1 MRRTVSGTEV
11 RMRRILII
19 IVAVVVALGVPTVV
33 LAATGGSSS
42 SLDQQASR
50 FTTNTVTTSSR
61 TFQPV
66 PGLSGLNVCALHQV
80 TATLSVELNGAP
92 AGFQI
97 RIDGGGTMQPGA
109 VRFVP
114 AGPHDS
120 FSFTFTNS
128 VGPFEANDHHEFDVE
143 WRSPTGA
150 PSTLER
156 GTFNLQYQRG
166 TQMC

>member
-1 MRRTVSGTEV
+1 MRR
-11 RMRRILII
+11 MLII
-19 IVAVVVALGVPTVV
+19 ILAVAVVLGVPTAV
-33 LAATGGSSS
+33 LAASGGFSS
-42 SLDQQASR
+42 SLDQQASK
-50 FTTNTVTTSSR
+50 FTTTTATTSSK
-61 TFQPV
+61 TFHPI
-66 PGLSGLNVCALHQV
+66 PGLSGLLICALHQV

-97 RIDGGGTMQPGA
+97 RIDGDGTMQPGA

-120 FSFTFTNS
+120 FSFTFVNN

-150 PSTLER
+150 ATTLER
-156 GTFNLQYQRG
+156 GTFNLQFQRG

>member
-1 MRRTVSGTEV
+1 MRK
-11 RMRRILII
+11 ILIVI
-19 IVAVVVALGVPTVV
+19 LAAAVLLGVPAVV
-33 LAATGGSSS
+33 LAASGGTNS
-42 SLDQQASR
+42 SLDLQRSR
-50 FTTNTVTTSSR
+50 FTTTTATTSSR

-66 PGLSGLNVCALHQV
+66 PGLSGLNICALNQV

-97 RIDGGGTMQPGA
+97 RIDGAGTMQPGA
-109 VRFVP
+109 VRLVP

-120 FSFTFTNS
+120 FSFTFVNS
-128 VGPFEANDHHEFDVE
+128 VAPFEANDNHSFDVE

-150 PSTLER
+150 ATTLER

-166 TQMC
+166 TQQC

>member
-1 MRRTVSGTEV
+1 MRRTF
-11 RMRRILII
+11 II
-19 IVAVVVALGVPTVV
+19 FLAAVAVLGVPTVV
-33 LAATGGSSS
+33 LAASGGSSS
-42 SLDQQASR
+42 SLDLQASK
-50 FTTNTVTTSSR
+50 FTTTTATTSGK
-61 TFQPV
+61 TFRPI
-66 PGLSGLNVCALHQV
+66 PGLSGLTICALHQA

-97 RIDGGGTMQPGA
+97 RIDGGGTMSPGA

-120 FSFTFTNS
+120 FSFTFVQN
-128 VGPFEANDHHEFDVE
+128 VGPFEANDNHSFDVE

-150 PSTLER
+150 ATTLER

-166 TQMC
+166 TQSC

>member
-1 MRRTVSGTEV
+1 MRK
-11 RMRRILII
+11 MLII
-19 IVAVVVALGVPTVV
+19 ILAVAVVLGVPTAVQ
-33 LAATGGSSS
+33 AASGGASS
-42 SLDQQASR
+42 SLDLQASK
-50 FTTNTVTTSSR
+50 FTTTTATTSSK
-61 TFQPV
+61 TFHAI
-66 PGLSGLNVCALHQV
+66 PGLSGLNICALHQV

-97 RIDGGGTMQPGA
+97 RIIGDGTMQPGA

-120 FSFTFTNS
+120 FSFTFVNS
-128 VGPFEANDHHEFDVE
+128 VGPFEADDHHAFDVE

-150 PSTLER
+150 ATTLER